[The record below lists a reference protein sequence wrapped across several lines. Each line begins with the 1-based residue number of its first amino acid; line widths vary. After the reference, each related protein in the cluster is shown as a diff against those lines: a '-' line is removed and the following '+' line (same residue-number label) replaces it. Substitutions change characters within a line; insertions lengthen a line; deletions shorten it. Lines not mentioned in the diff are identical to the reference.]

1 MPLCLTDE
9 GNVPARFFPVG
20 GLLPTRKSQLAASNQ
35 IRIFSVS
42 IIHHPT
48 IHVCVGA
55 EGITIYHLYTSFAC
69 DEAWCFLPPT
79 WVFLNLWCFP
89 SLRSLTWTTHSKKT
103 WLSMGKRGGGS
114 GYPHLLPNLLLW
126 ILWML
131 LELIL
136 VKAGYPSSLAKQQ
149 KPWRNGSGSTDLFR
163 FYDHVSCISWGILV
177 PLNNFKKIMGQTS
190 WDVSFGFNCFSHLGQ
205 DSQHL
210 LCKKKKISFP
220 SC

>member
-1 MPLCLTDE
+1 
-9 GNVPARFFPVG
+9 
-20 GLLPTRKSQLAASNQ
+20 
-35 IRIFSVS
+35 
-42 IIHHPT
+42 
-48 IHVCVGA
+48 
-55 EGITIYHLYTSFAC
+55 
-69 DEAWCFLPPT
+69 
-79 WVFLNLWCFP
+79 
-89 SLRSLTWTTHSKKT
+89 
-103 WLSMGKRGGGS
+103 
-114 GYPHLLPNLLLW
+114 
-126 ILWML
+126 ML

-210 LCKKKKISFP
+210 LCKKKRSHFLAVKSTKKLMEFLWSCRLTNMLWVKIHIWTFSVKKSNKHCSKNICSKGGHEKFNFLHSRKQTNMTMKKKQFSIGNTSSKWLLFQPVMLVFRGNAP
-220 SC
+220 SSSSIFKIRPTNFQETNSSHLKHWEC